1 MSYDIF
7 DDSQTEVKIQNTGEI
22 VSDDETNPEFID
34 ICTIYSYRRAH
45 ESKGEKAFI
54 DRYMKGFTPII
65 DKNGEVMAYKYDNA
79 NQKSDNNI
87 CWASHIDTVHRTEPE
102 RVLQDIY
109 IDSTGTAFVDT
120 QQDCLGADDGS
131 GVWLMLEMI
140 KANVFGTYI
149 FFRGEE
155 QGCIGSSCLA
165 KEQEDYFKSFTH
177 MISLDRMGCDEVI
190 TTQNSSECCSDK
202 FGNEFAKIL
211 GMGFKISPKGV
222 YTDSAEFTHLI
233 PECTNLA
240 VGYTAQHSHRET
252 QDLNFLVKLRDK
264 LISVNWATA
273 DITATRKPE
282 KPKGYGSYGMGWGLA
297 DDWAYDHRDDYSGK
311 QPIVYDYEEFAYMT
325 TAEVEKA
332 IKDFTPTE
340 IADLVKFMAEDVV
353 YIRDG
358 GTYG

>member
-7 DDSQTEVKIQNTGEI
+7 DTKVTDVKIENRGDI
-22 VSDDETNPEFID
+22 VSDDNTNPEFID
-34 ICTIYSYRRAH
+34 ICTIYSYRREH
-45 ESKGEKAFI
+45 ESKGEQAFI
-54 DRYMKGFTPII
+54 DRYMKDFTPI
-65 DKNGEVMAYKYDNA
+65 KSKRGEIMAYKYDNA

-102 RVLQDIY
+102 RIKQDVY
-109 IDSTGTAFVDT
+109 IDSLGTAFVDT

-165 KEQEDYFKSFTH
+165 EEQEDYFKSFTH

-190 TTQNSSECCSDK
+190 TTQHSSQCCSDK
-202 FGNEFAKIL
+202 FGKEFAKIL

-233 PECTNLA
+233 PECTNLG
-240 VGYTAQHSHRET
+240 VGYMAQHSHRET

-264 LISVNWATA
+264 LVSVNWATA
-273 DITATRKPE
+273 PISATRKPE
-282 KPKGYGSYGMGWGLA
+282 PKYSYRSGVGGWGLA
-297 DDWAYDHRDDYSGK
+297 DDWDYEDYRGGNTA
-311 QPIVYDYEEFAYMT
+311 IYDYEEFAYMS

-332 IKDFTPTE
+332 IKDYTPTE

-353 YIRDG
+353 AIRDTG
-358 GTYG
+358 GYDY